1 MQVRT
6 GRLFAAAASAVV
18 ALFASPANAEP
29 AMWVV
34 KDADSTIYL
43 LGTFHLIKPGID
55 WRSDKIDA
63 AFKDSNELWLDATSY
78 GDEAML
84 QRLMIKHGFDLQHPL
99 SGKSGED
106 WAKVQ
111 SAAEISGVPIQAVE
125 QMRPR
130 LAGLTLVVVPMTKAG
145 YDPNKG
151 ADEQLEESA
160 KAGKKVIKTFETPE
174 RQLLFFSSL
183 SEQAQIGFLVR
194 NLDEI
199 AAGPTYMDRMAGAWL
214 AGHTGEM

>member
-1 MQVRT
+1 MGIRIGRLIAAIASAALMQV
-6 GRLFAAAASAVV
+6 ASLAH
-18 ALFASPANAEP
+18 AEP

-63 AFKDSNELWLDATSY
+63 AFKDSDELWLDATSY

-84 QRLMIKHGFDLQHPL
+84 QRLMIKHGFDPQHPL
-99 SGKSGED
+99 SGKLSGED

-125 QMRPR
+125 QMRPW

-160 KAGKKVIKTFETPE
+160 KAGKVIKTFETPE

-199 AAGPTYMDRMAGAWL
+199 AA
-214 AGHTGEM
+214 